1 VSRIFDM
8 LRKSEREATGKTPA
22 TPWATSSKVKVT
34 KVPLEVVQTG
44 FEDAEHVAVRI
55 KPEKHIVACGES
67 HAPGAE
73 KFRVLRHRLQKIRAD
88 RPLTR
93 LLVSSAVPREGKTLV
108 AVNLAFSFAKTSKRV
123 LLVDADLRRPGVHQV
138 LGLEEMSGLAEF
150 LQGENDERTAIRRL
164 DPVNL
169 FYLPAGRPSSAVSEL
184 LGGGRFREFLKKAGE
199 AFDWVVVDS
208 APITLFADTPHL
220 STLVD
225 ASLLV
230 VRLGVTPVDTVQ
242 QALGALEGSFIAGMV
257 LNGETERGIQHYGY
271 YSYSDDQQ
279 DVAAVNTDKED
290 SGNG

>member
-1 VSRIFDM
+1 M
-8 LRKSEREATGKTPA
+8 LRKSEREATGKASA
-22 TPWATSSKVKVT
+22 TPWATSSKVKAP

-55 KPEKHIVACGES
+55 KPEEHIVVCGES

-73 KFRVLRHRLQKIRAD
+73 KFRVLRHRLQKIRTD

-108 AVNLAFSFAKTSKRV
+108 AVNLAFSFAKISKRV

-138 LGLEEMSGLAEF
+138 LGLESVSGLAEF
-150 LQGENDERTAIRRL
+150 LEGDIDERMAIRRL
-164 DPVNL
+164 DPLNL
-169 FYLPAGRPSSAVSEL
+169 FYLPAGHSSAAVSEL

-220 STLVD
+220 ATLVD

-242 QALGALEGSFIAGMV
+242 QALGALEGSYVAGMV
-257 LNGETERGIQHYGY
+257 VNGETERGNQHYGY

-279 DVAAVNTDKED
+279 DFVPVQANQED
-290 SGNG
+290 HGNG